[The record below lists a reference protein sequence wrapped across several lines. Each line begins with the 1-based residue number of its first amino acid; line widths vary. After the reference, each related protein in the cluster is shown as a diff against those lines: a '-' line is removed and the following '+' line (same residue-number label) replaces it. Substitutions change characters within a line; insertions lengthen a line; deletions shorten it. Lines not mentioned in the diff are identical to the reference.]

1 MTSGRLRLRLP
12 PGFRSLREPGEF
24 PRTAQIAAAAAP
36 AAATAAAWATA
47 AWAIALT
54 DLRIWLRRPWQVIG
68 TLFVPLSYTLV
79 AVLGSAA
86 VAANPVAVVNAD
98 HGPAGAQIAAAIAR
112 AQVFRVHNV
121 TAATAQ
127 QMYAGNQVAAIITV
141 PADTTAQLNAGRQAR
156 VGLTVNN
163 IDSDVADDIRRGT
176 QDALISWYQGR
187 TSPWPVNV
195 SVQEQTMLP
204 PVQLYQYSILPV
216 IILVATVSGILVAGM
231 VAAREFERRT
241 VKGLL
246 LAPVPRAVIV
256 AGKMTA
262 GWLFTC
268 LTSAL
273 VLLVGAALGWTRPA
287 SPAGWAEALAAIT
300 LASLFVAGLGV
311 AIGTWGRRAQPVSI
325 SATIIAVELF
335 ALSGGLGVIFFEPS
349 WLQAVAQFDPLTYA
363 IHALQGAV
371 FYQSTAGW
379 ARDTAVLLASAAAA
393 AAAGTAA
400 MRRGLVR

>member
-1 MTSGRLRLRLP
+1 MTSGRPQSRP
-12 PGFRSLREPGEF
+12 PGNLRSPRGPGDLSR
-24 PRTAQIAAAAAP
+24 PAQT
-36 AAATAAAWATA
+36 AATVAAAWVTA

-86 VAANPVAVVNAD
+86 VTANPVAVVNAD
-98 HGPAGAQIAAAIAR
+98 HGPAGAQIAAAIQDAH
-112 AQVFRVHNV
+112 VFRVSDV
-121 TAATAQ
+121 TAAAAR
-127 QMYAGNQVAAIITV
+127 QMYASNQVAAIITV
-141 PADTTAQLNAGRQAR
+141 PPDTSALLKARRQVH
-156 VGLTVNN
+156 VGLTLDNLN
-163 IDSDVADDIRRGT
+163 SDVADDIRRGT
-176 QDALISWYQGR
+176 QDAIIGWYQSH
-187 TSPWPVNV
+187 TSRPWPVNV
-195 SVQEQTMLP
+195 SVAANTMLTQN
-204 PVQLYQYSILPV
+204 VQLYQYSILPV

-231 VAAREFERRT
+231 VSAREFERRT

-256 AGKMTA
+256 AGKMAA
-262 GWLFTC
+262 GWVFTC
-268 LTSAL
+268 LTAAL
-273 VLLVGAALGWTRPA
+273 VLLAGAALGWTRPA
-287 SPAGWAEALAAIT
+287 SLAGWAEALAAIT

-325 SATIIAVELF
+325 SATIVAVELF
-335 ALSGGLGVIFFEPS
+335 ALSGGLGVIFFEPQ
-349 WLQAVAQFDPLTYA
+349 WLQAIAQFDPLTYA

-379 ARDTAVLLASAAAA
+379 GRDVTVLLASAAAA
-393 AAAGTAA
+393 AIAGTIA